1 MKTYKIKLVIE
12 DYTHDGDVNELVA
25 EIKQN
30 LKDGVL
36 LVKSSVTEIE
46 YRNRVLTI

>member
-1 MKTYKIKLVIE
+1 MKTYKIKLVVE
-12 DYTHDGDVNELVA
+12 DYTHNTSVDELVA

-36 LVKSSVTEIE
+36 LVKVSATEIE
-46 YRNRVLTI
+46 Y

>member
-12 DYTHDGDVNELVA
+12 DYHDGDVNALVA

-36 LVKSSVTEIE
+36 LVKVSVTEIE
-46 YRNRVLTI
+46 C